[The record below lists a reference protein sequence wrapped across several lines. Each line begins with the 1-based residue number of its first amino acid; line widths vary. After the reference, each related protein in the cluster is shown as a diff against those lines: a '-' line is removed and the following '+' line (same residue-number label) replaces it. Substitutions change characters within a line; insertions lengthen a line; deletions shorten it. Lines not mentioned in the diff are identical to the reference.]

1 MWFHNLKLFP
11 TFYIKF
17 NPSKL
22 NHDDAIPK
30 RFSLENGFHNI
41 QKKTQ
46 DMTQQMVI
54 LLQIHSLNNLPE
66 YILLINNVYLLIID
80 RIYNNY
86 IAIKAILNRIKNLFT
101 FKTSIRPPFWIRR
114 YWKLTAKMGLVQH
127 SMFI

>member
-30 RFSLENGFHNI
+30 RFLVENGFYNI

-54 LLQIHSLNNLPE
+54 LLQIHSLNNFPE
-66 YILLINNVYLLIID
+66 YILLI
-80 RIYNNY
+80 
-86 IAIKAILNRIKNLFT
+86 
-101 FKTSIRPPFWIRR
+101 
-114 YWKLTAKMGLVQH
+114 
-127 SMFI
+127 